1 MESIEVIEE
10 KKMIKRLLGKFLI
23 NVFTYGIVYV
33 ACMIIFLM
41 FAIFQDESFM
51 SLIMMALINIAINFG
66 FMVSLS
72 SSSIN
77 SAFTGINTVNVPAK
91 SRVRLLKIVGFILLV
106 VMILITVLD
115 VFIFHILFRGSV
127 QSKEY
132 TMNAPKTTYEVI
144 TELERQPGE
153 FVLVRKVGDNEFLI
167 TSRIYSRE
175 AIIITVSIIVMN
187 ILIVLGVVNYE
198 NKLLKKYLVT

>member
-51 SLIMMALINIAINFG
+51 SLIMMGLINIAINFG

-91 SRVRLLKIVGFILLV
+91 SRVRLLKIVGLILLI

-115 VFIFHILFRGSV
+115 VFIFHILFRGNV

-153 FVLVRKVGDNEFLI
+153 FILVRKVGDNEFLI
-167 TSRIYSRE
+167 NSMIYSRE
-175 AIIITVSIIVMN
+175 AIIITVSIIIMN